1 MAPINSEGVQGSAA
15 GAVYPALSAV
25 AETYIALA
33 RKVYRYQRKGIY
45 FSGETYIPF
54 VGGSPT
60 LRRGGAVKSPKALP
74 RYNEEVP

>member
-1 MAPINSEGVQGSAA
+1 MQGSAS

-33 RKVYRYQRKGIY
+33 RKVYRSERKGIY
-45 FSGETYIPF
+45 LSGETYIPF

-60 LRRGGAVKSPKALP
+60 LQRGGAVNSSKALP
-74 RYNEEVP
+74 RYDEGVP

>member
-1 MAPINSEGVQGSAA
+1 MAPINSEGLQGSAT

-33 RKVYRYQRKGIY
+33 RNVYRYQRKGIY
-45 FSGETYIPF
+45 LSGETYIPF
-54 VGGSPT
+54 VG
-60 LRRGGAVKSPKALP
+60 VLP